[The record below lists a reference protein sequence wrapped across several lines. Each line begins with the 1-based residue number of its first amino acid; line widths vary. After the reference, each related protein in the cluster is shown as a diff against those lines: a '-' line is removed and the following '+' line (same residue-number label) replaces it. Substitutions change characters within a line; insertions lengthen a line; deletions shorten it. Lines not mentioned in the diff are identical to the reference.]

1 MERTRSEV
9 GRGGLLARTLVLDSE
24 GVSKLASEDPL
35 VVPHIVEARKRQAL
49 VVASA
54 ATLTEALRGS
64 RRDAGFHRVLKKVD
78 IVPLTREL
86 GRSAGELLGASG
98 LPATAS
104 IDAMV
109 AATALVQTRPVMILT
124 SDPADMSAL
133 TVDAPGIGIL
143 HV

>member
-1 MERTRSEV
+1 MERNRSKM
-9 GRGGLLARTLVLDSE
+9 GRRGLLARTLVLDSE
-24 GVSKLASEDPL
+24 SVSKLATEDPM
-35 VVPHIVEARKRQAL
+35 VMPHILEARKRQAP

-54 ATLTEALRGS
+54 ATLAEVLRGS
-64 RRDAGFHRVLKKVD
+64 SRDAGVHRVLKRVD
-78 IVPLTREL
+78 IVPLTRDL

-109 AATALVQTRPVMILT
+109 VATALVQTRPVMILT
-124 SDPADMSAL
+124 SDPGDMSAL
-133 TVDAPGIGIL
+133 AAGATGVGIQ